1 MEPKK
6 DWRIPSISDRHPGP
20 AEAMRLIEKQNALN
34 GAVASA
40 PTLQE
45 QLTRQAVLYAAA
57 NAPHNSKV
65 RRGQ

>member
-1 MEPKK
+1 MEPRK
-6 DWRIPSISDRHPGP
+6 DRTAPGISGRHPRP
-20 AEAMRLIEKQNALN
+20 AESMRLIEKQNALK